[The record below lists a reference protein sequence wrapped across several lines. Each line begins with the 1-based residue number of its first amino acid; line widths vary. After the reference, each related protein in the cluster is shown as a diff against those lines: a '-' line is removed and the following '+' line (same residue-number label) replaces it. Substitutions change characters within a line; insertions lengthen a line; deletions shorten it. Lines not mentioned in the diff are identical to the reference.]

1 MLYLP
6 HPSVDGILKTNFFFF
21 FFFVNATDNG
31 DLVEIILN
39 LLTEIM
45 MLRQVKQLCKN

>member
-6 HPSVDGILKTNFFFF
+6 HPSVDGILKTKFFFF

-31 DLVEIILN
+31 DFLESDFCRSI
-39 LLTEIM
+39 
-45 MLRQVKQLCKN
+45 KN